1 MPCPNCG
8 QETLG
13 GHYCPHCGAHLVDEV
28 PARGQ
33 RRSHAYAA
41 NPHEPVYHP
50 AIVSTF
56 FPHFAPHR
64 MQQVRWILLGGVAII
79 FLIGLGRFVPLSI
92 VAAALL
98 IPLLYLAYFYDV
110 AIFEDEPIWVLGAT
124 FVLGGV
130 LGAVA
135 SLYFYPLIVKY
146 ERIGLAPE
154 PTFIWLTGVII
165 PIVGQIL
172 MLVGPLLL
180 YLTRRRFNEVLDGLS
195 FGVAS
200 GLGYA
205 AAQSIVYSWLLI
217 VGRFQQTGGPSAGLS
232 WALPTL
238 RISVLVPL
246 LYAATTG
253 LVCATL
259 WLRRDPQPPTRPLG
273 WLASLPAAI
282 LVALAAQIV
291 PALGSDYAGG
301 LVVALFWY
309 GGTLL
314 VMLLLLRHVLHVAL
328 TAKAHELGHGGL
340 LRCPQ
345 CHHEVPDVPFCP
357 NCGLAMGSTP
367 KRARRGA
374 VVERAEGR
382 ADA

>member
-8 QETLG
+8 QQTLG
-13 GHYCPHCGAHLVDEV
+13 GHYCPHCGTHLVDET
-28 PARGQ
+28 PARGH
-33 RRSHAYAA
+33 RRAHAFAA
-41 NPHEPVYHP
+41 NPHESVYHP

-56 FPHFAPHR
+56 FPHLAPHR
-64 MQQVRWILLGGVAII
+64 TQQVRWILLLGVGII
-79 FLIGLGRFVPLSI
+79 FLFGLARYVPIAI

-110 AIFEDEPIWVLGAT
+110 AIYEDEPMWVLGAT
-124 FVLGGV
+124 FL
-130 LGAVA
+130 LGAILGAGA

-154 PTFIWLTGVII
+154 TTFIWLTGVIV
-165 PIVGQIL
+165 PIVGQLL
-172 MLVGPLLL
+172 MLVGPLMLFF
-180 YLTRRRFNEVLDGLS
+180 TRRRFNEVLDGLS

-217 VGRFQQTGGPSAGLS
+217 VGRFQQTGPATS

-253 LVCATL
+253 LICAVL
-259 WLRRDPQPPTRPLG
+259 WLRRDPQPPTKPLG
-273 WLASLPAAI
+273 VLASLPVAVLIA
-282 LVALAAQIV
+282 LVAQVV
-291 PALGSDYAGG
+291 PALGNDLVGG
-301 LVVALFWY
+301 LIIALLWY
-309 GGTLL
+309 GATLL
-314 VMLLLLRHVLHVAL
+314 VMLLLVRHVLHIAL
-328 TAKAHELGHGGL
+328 TAKARELGHGGM

-357 NCGLAMGSTP
+357 NCGLAMRSTA
-367 KRARRGA
+367 KRARRAA
-374 VVERAEGR
+374 VVGGQANE
-382 ADA
+382 

>member
-8 QETLG
+8 RETLG
-13 GHYCPHCGAHLVDEV
+13 GHYCPHCGTHLVDAA

-33 RRSHAYAA
+33 RRRHAFAA
-41 NPHEPVYHP
+41 NPHEPVLHP

-56 FPHFAPHR
+56 FPHLAPR
-64 MQQVRWILLGGVAII
+64 RTQQVRWLLLIAVGAI
-79 FLIGLGRFVPLSI
+79 FLIGLGRLVPVSI

-98 IPLLYLAYFYDV
+98 IPLLYLAYYFDV
-110 AIFEDEPIWVLGAT
+110 AVFEDEPVWVLGGT
-124 FVLGGV
+124 FLVAGV
-130 LGAVA
+130 LGAGA
-135 SLYFYPLIVKY
+135 SLFFFPYIVKY
-146 ERIGLAPE
+146 ERFALLPGQMPSAPY
-154 PTFIWLTGVII
+154 IWLTGVIV
-165 PIVGQIL
+165 PLVGQVL

-180 YLTRRRFNEVLDGLS
+180 FFMRRRFNEVLDGLS

-205 AAQSIVYSWLLI
+205 AAQSIVFSWLLI
-217 VGRFQQTGGPSAGLS
+217 VGRFQQGGQAAN

-246 LYAATTG
+246 LFAATTG

-273 WLASLPAAI
+273 WLASLPVAVLLA
-282 LVALAAQIV
+282 LVAQVV
-291 PALGSDYAGG
+291 PALGSDLAGG
-301 LVVALFWY
+301 LVAALLWY

-314 VMLLLLRHVLHVAL
+314 VMLLLLRQVLHVAL
-328 TAKAHELGHGGL
+328 TAKARELGHGGM

-345 CHHEVPDVPFCP
+345 CHHEVPDVAFCP
-357 NCGLAMGSTP
+357 NCGLAMRSTA
-367 KRARRGA
+367 KRARRAA
-374 VVERAEGR
+374 VVGGPP
-382 ADA
+382 DA

>member
-8 QETLG
+8 QQTLG
-13 GHYCPHCGAHLVDEV
+13 GHYCPHCGTHLVDET
-28 PARGQ
+28 PARGH
-33 RRSHAYAA
+33 RRAHAFAA
-41 NPHEPVYHP
+41 NPHESVYHP

-56 FPHFAPHR
+56 FPHLAPHR
-64 MQQVRWILLGGVAII
+64 TQQVRWILLLGVGII
-79 FLIGLGRFVPLSI
+79 FLFGLARYVPIAI

-110 AIFEDEPIWVLGAT
+110 AIYEDEPIWVLGAT
-124 FVLGGV
+124 FL
-130 LGAVA
+130 LGAILGAGA

-154 PTFIWLTGVII
+154 TTFIWLTGVIV
-165 PIVGQIL
+165 PIVGQLL
-172 MLVGPLLL
+172 MLVGPLMLFF
-180 YLTRRRFNEVLDGLS
+180 TRRRFNEVLDGLS

-217 VGRFQQTGGPSAGLS
+217 VGRFQQTGPATS

-253 LVCATL
+253 LICAVL
-259 WLRRDPQPPTRPLG
+259 WLRRDPQSPTKPLG
-273 WLASLPAAI
+273 VLASLPVAVLIA
-282 LVALAAQIV
+282 LVAQVV
-291 PALGSDYAGG
+291 PALGNDLVGG
-301 LVVALFWY
+301 LIIALLWY
-309 GGTLL
+309 GATLL
-314 VMLLLLRHVLHVAL
+314 VMLLLVRHVLHIAL
-328 TAKAHELGHGGL
+328 TAKARELGHGGM

-357 NCGLAMGSTP
+357 NCGLAMRSTA
-367 KRARRGA
+367 KRARRAA
-374 VVERAEGR
+374 VVGGQANE
-382 ADA
+382 